1 MILELEPDGGL
12 EMFELPRPDLDVE
25 PVPLVRDLDD
35 LGPREPVDPQS
46 KKNNNQSIQRTE
58 KFFRI

>member
-1 MILELEPDGGL
+1 MILEFEPDGGL

-46 KKNNNQSIQRTE
+46 KENNNQSIQ
-58 KFFRI
+58 KINC